1 MSSLPTQPPRPSETT
16 LTEAVLSGAAIALG
30 LLTALLITGQWQGAS
45 ASVST
50 VLTQVGRWL
59 GAAPAADSR
68 VYWYMARSAGIVAYL
83 LVWGSVA
90 WGLMV
95 TNKVLDG
102 VVKPILTYELHQF
115 LSIAA
120 LVAGVFHAFILLGDS
135 YIQFSVLDL
144 LIPFRSTYQPL
155 WVGLGILGAYLMVG
169 LTVSFYIKKRIGHRV
184 WRLVHYSSFA
194 VWVMVTVHGVLAG
207 SDSHWPFMQALYIG
221 AIVSVS
227 FLLTYRIL
235 ATKRSAK
242 LKAAR

>member
-1 MSSLPTQPPRPSETT
+1 MSVTD
-16 LTEAVLSGAAIALG
+16 A
-30 LLTALLITGQWQGAS
+30 
-45 ASVST
+45 
-50 VLTQVGRWL
+50 LTQVGRWL

-120 LVAGVFHAFILLGDS
+120 LVAGVFHAFILLGDT

-144 LIPFRSTYQPL
+144 LIPFRSSYQPL
-155 WVGLGILGAYLMVG
+155 WVGLGILGAYLMAG
-169 LTVSFYIKKRIGHRV
+169 LIVSFYIKKRIGHRV

-207 SDSHWPFMQALYIG
+207 SDSHWPLMQMLYIG

-235 ATKRSAK
+235 ATKRSTK
-242 LKAAR
+242 LKTAR

>member
-1 MSSLPTQPPRPSETT
+1 MSSLPTQTPRPAEPT
-16 LTEAVLSGAAIALG
+16 LTEAVLSGTAIALG
-30 LLTALLITGQWQGAS
+30 LLTALLITGQWSS
-45 ASVST
+45 ASTSVSNL
-50 VLTQVGRWL
+50 LTQAGRWL
-59 GAAPAADSR
+59 GASPAADSR

-90 WGLMV
+90 WGVMV

-120 LVAGVFHAFILLGDS
+120 LVAGVFHAFMLLGDT
-135 YIQFSVLDL
+135 YIKFNLLDL
-144 LIPFRSTYQPL
+144 LIPFRATYQPV
-155 WVGLGILGAYLMVG
+155 WVGLGIIGAYLMAI
-169 LTVSFYIKKRIGHRV
+169 LTVSFYIKKRLGHRA
-184 WRLVHYSSFA
+184 WRLIHYSSFA
-194 VWVMVTVHGVLAG
+194 VWVMVTIHGVLAG
-207 SDSHWPFMQALYIG
+207 SDSHWPLMQVLYIG

-242 LKAAR
+242 LKTAR

>member
-1 MSSLPTQPPRPSETT
+1 
-16 LTEAVLSGAAIALG
+16 LTEAVWSGLAIALG
-30 LLTALLITGQWQGAS
+30 LLTALLLTGQWQS
-45 ASVST
+45 ASTSVSGA
-50 VLTQVGRWL
+50 LTQVGRWL

-120 LVAGVFHAFILLGDS
+120 LVAAVFHAFILLGDG

-144 LIPFRSTYQPL
+144 VIPFRASYQPV
-155 WVGLGILGAYLMVG
+155 WVGLGILGWYVMAG
-169 LTVSFYIKKRIGHRV
+169 LVLSFYIKKRIGHRV

-194 VWVMVTVHGVLAG
+194 VWVMVTIHGVLAG
-207 SDSHWPFMQALYIG
+207 SDSHWPLMQVLYIA

-235 ATKRSAK
+235 AAKRSAK
-242 LKAAR
+242 LKTAH